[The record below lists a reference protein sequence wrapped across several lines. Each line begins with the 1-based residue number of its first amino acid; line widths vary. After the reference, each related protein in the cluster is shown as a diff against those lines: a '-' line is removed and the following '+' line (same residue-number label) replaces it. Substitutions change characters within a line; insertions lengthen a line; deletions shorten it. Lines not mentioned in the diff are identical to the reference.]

1 MTSSKKATGFLYVKR
16 RRFHIKI
23 RTDFVTN
30 SSSVSFILARLGE
43 LTDAQKE
50 AFIKALAEDF
60 IGKKALTP
68 DSTEDEIKEFIED
81 QCCNENKEAAVRKAL
96 AQGKSIY
103 VGCIDY
109 EIAEDTI
116 NGLIKTLWEKLNE
129 VEENKIT
136 IIDDDLDY

>member
-1 MTSSKKATGFLYVKR
+1 M
-16 RRFHIKI
+16 KI

-60 IGKKALTP
+60 LGTKVLTP

-81 QCCNENKEAAVRKAL
+81 RYCNEDKEAEIRKAL
-96 AQGKSIY
+96 AQGNSIY
-103 VGCIDY
+103 VGGFDY

-116 NGLIKTLWEKLNE
+116 NGLIKSLWEKLDE

-136 IIDDDLDY
+136 IIDGDLNY

>member
-1 MTSSKKATGFLYVKR
+1 M
-16 RRFHIKI
+16 KI

-30 SSSVSFILARLGE
+30 SSSVSFILARIGE

-60 IGKKALTP
+60 LGKKALTP
-68 DSTEDEIKEFIED
+68 DSTEDEIKKFVED
-81 QCCNENKEAAVRKAL
+81 WCYCDEDKEAEVRKAL
-96 AQGKSIY
+96 AQGNSIY
-103 VGCIDY
+103 VGGFDY

-116 NGLIKTLWEKLNE
+116 NGLIKTLWEKLDE

-136 IIDDDLDY
+136 IIDGDLDY

>member
-1 MTSSKKATGFLYVKR
+1 M
-16 RRFHIKI
+16 KI

-30 SSSVSFILARLGE
+30 SSSISFILARLGE

-50 AFIKALAEDF
+50 AFIKALTEDF
-60 IGKKALTP
+60 LGKKALTP

-81 QCCNENKEAAVRKAL
+81 RYCNEDKEAEIRKAL

-103 VGCIDY
+103 VGGFDY

-116 NGLIKTLWEKLNE
+116 NGLIKSL
-129 VEENKIT
+129 
-136 IIDDDLDY
+136 

>member
-1 MTSSKKATGFLYVKR
+1 M
-16 RRFHIKI
+16 KI

-30 SSSVSFILARLGE
+30 SSSISFILARLGE

-60 IGKKALTP
+60 LGKKALTP

-81 QCCNENKEAAVRKAL
+81 QCYNENKEAAVRKAL

-116 NGLIKTLWEKLNE
+116 NGLIKSLWEKLDE

-136 IIDDDLDY
+136 IIDGDLDY

>member
-1 MTSSKKATGFLYVKR
+1 M
-16 RRFHIKI
+16 KI

-60 IGKKALTP
+60 LGEKALTP

-81 QCCNENKEAAVRKAL
+81 RYCNEDKEAEIRKAL

-103 VGCIDY
+103 VGGFDY

-116 NGLIKTLWEKLNE
+116 NGLIKSLWEKLDE

-136 IIDDDLDY
+136 IIDGDLDY

>member
-1 MTSSKKATGFLYVKR
+1 M
-16 RRFHIKI
+16 KI

-30 SSSVSFILARLGE
+30 SSSISFILARLGE

-50 AFIKALAEDF
+50 AFIKALVEDF
-60 IGKKALTP
+60 LGKKALTP

-81 QCCNENKEAAVRKAL
+81 RYCNEDKEAEIRKAL
-96 AQGKSIY
+96 TQGKSIY
-103 VGCIDY
+103 VGGFDY

-116 NGLIKTLWEKLNE
+116 NGLIKSLWEKLDE

-136 IIDDDLDY
+136 IIDGDLDY

>member
-1 MTSSKKATGFLYVKR
+1 M
-16 RRFHIKI
+16 KI

-60 IGKKALTP
+60 LGKKVLTP

-81 QCCNENKEAAVRKAL
+81 RYCNEDKEAEIRKAL

-103 VGCIDY
+103 VGGFDY

-116 NGLIKTLWEKLNE
+116 NGLIKSLWEKLDE

-136 IIDDDLDY
+136 IIDGDLDY